1 MRNEWILEEYTCVQ
15 ESTNDRKDR
24 INSNSNNFLPGNTAA
39 GILDKNND
47 RNITINTPST
57 PQPKTI

>member
-15 ESTNDRKDR
+15 ENINDRKDS
-24 INSNSNNFLPGNTAA
+24 INSNSNKILPTNTAA
-39 GILDKNND
+39 GILAKNND
-47 RNITINTPST
+47 KNITSNTPST